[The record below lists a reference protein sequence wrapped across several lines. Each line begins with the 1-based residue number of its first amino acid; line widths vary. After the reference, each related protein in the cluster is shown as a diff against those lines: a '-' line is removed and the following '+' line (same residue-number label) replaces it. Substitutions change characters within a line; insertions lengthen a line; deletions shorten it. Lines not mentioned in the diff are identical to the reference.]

1 MTTKKGYSVRQQIL
15 GEVEAERSVQDAKW
29 GTAFDDKNTPYNW
42 SAYIGQYSTR
52 HLIGDPTKVSEAEFR
67 ADMVKVAALAVAA
80 IESIDRR
87 KA

>member
-1 MTTKKGYSVRQQIL
+1 VRQKIFS
-15 GEVEAERSVQDAKW
+15 EVDAERQHQESKW
-29 GTAFDDKNTPYNW
+29 GNAFDDRNTPYNW

-80 IESIDRR
+80 VESIDRR
-87 KA
+87 KP